1 MENFANGPREVPAF
15 HGAFS
20 NLSRPVFQDARL
32 PSYSLGRSKN
42 NSFGEGKSSSPA
54 EVVTD
59 SRRFPYDNGS
69 FINSTKT
76 GFESWI
82 PAFGMPA
89 AQQAQTGQL
98 KANHLPMEH
107 FLPAEVANGP
117 RDTLFYN
124 GDFTS
129 PTKTGLQKDVCMS
142 TYGVPSAQAQ
152 TEQRVKAMGAP
163 LSIHYEQEVRPC
175 IDLIDSLRGFGVD
188 KDLGLPAIA
197 VIGDQSSGKSSV
209 LEALSGVA
217 FPRGSGIVTRCP
229 LELKLRNVKKANVWQ
244 GKISYRGYSNY
255 LSSAAEVEQEIL
267 KAQDSIAGWGVGIS
281 HELISLEV
289 ESSNVPD
296 LTLIDLPGIARV
308 AVGNQPQDIG
318 VQTKRLIT
326 SFILKQETINLVVV
340 PCNVDIATT
349 EALKMAQEVDP
360 SGDRTLGILTKP
372 DLVDKGTEK
381 NIVDIVQNLT
391 VELAKGYMI
400 VKCRGQND
408 INQNISLVDAIAKEK
423 AFFEDHEQFGPLLD
437 DGKAGISNLA
447 VRLTKELVNHIIK
460 SLPQLRN
467 EIETKLNQSM
477 QSLNRYGIA
486 APTSYSEQITFLI
499 EKINNFSSHIKILT
513 MGEEPQDMVDGERY
527 ITVVRNE
534 FCEWNT
540 FLNERVSK
548 FQNHVKNMFPKYEET
563 YRGRELPGFIN
574 YNTFESFIKKEVSEL
589 KDPAITKLKTITDIT
604 RNIFM
609 VVAEQHFSAF
619 SNLSKAAK
627 VIIAN
632 MSHKQETEAER
643 LLQAQIKVES
653 VVYCQDGIYNNSLFE
668 TKGNLP
674 QPLPFGSIQELSDHL
689 HAYYKI
695 VSHRLA
701 NQIPMVI
708 RCYILNEFAD
718 KLRTE
723 MLHLIQDKDCINGYL
738 MEDEDTQRKRDD
750 LKRKIDRLTKAQKKL
765 LEFG

>member
-1 MENFANGPREVPAF
+1 M
-15 HGAFS
+15 
-20 NLSRPVFQDARL
+20 D
-32 PSYSLGRSKN
+32 
-42 NSFGEGKSSSPA
+42 
-54 EVVTD
+54 
-59 SRRFPYDNGS
+59 
-69 FINSTKT
+69 
-76 GFESWI
+76 
-82 PAFGMPA
+82 
-89 AQQAQTGQL
+89 
-98 KANHLPMEH
+98 
-107 FLPAEVANGP
+107 
-117 RDTLFYN
+117 
-124 GDFTS
+124 
-129 PTKTGLQKDVCMS
+129 
-142 TYGVPSAQAQ
+142 
-152 TEQRVKAMGAP
+152 AP

-197 VIGDQSSGKSSV
+197 VLGDQSSGKSSV

-229 LELKLRNVKKANVWQ
+229 LELKLRNIKKANVWQ
-244 GKISYRGYSNY
+244 GKISYRGYSNK

-267 KAQDSIAGWGVGIS
+267 KAQDSIAGLGVGIS

-289 ESSNVPD
+289 ESSKVPD

-318 VQTKRLIT
+318 DQIKRLIK

-381 NIVDIVQNLT
+381 NVVDIVKNLT

-408 INQNISLVDAIAKEK
+408 INENISLVDAIAKEK
-423 AFFEDHEQFGPLLD
+423 AFFEDHEQFGPLLE

-447 VRLTKELVNHIIK
+447 IRLTKELVNHINK
-460 SLPQLRN
+460 SLPHLRN
-467 EIETKLNQSM
+467 EIETKLNQSL
-477 QSLNRYGIA
+477 QTLKKYSHA
-486 APTSYSEQITFLI
+486 VPASYSEQITFLI
-499 EKINNFSSHIKILT
+499 EKINNFCSHIKNLT
-513 MGEEPQDMVDGERY
+513 MGEEPQDKVDGVRY
-527 ITVVRNE
+527 ITIVRNE

-540 FLNERVSK
+540 FLNDCVSK
-548 FQNHVKNMFPKYEET
+548 FQTHMKNVVLEYENS
-563 YRGRELPGFIN
+563 YRGRELPGFVN
-574 YNTFESFIKKEVSEL
+574 YNTFESFIKEEVSTLE
-589 KDPAITKLKTITDIT
+589 DPAITKLKTITDIT
-604 RNIFM
+604 RDIFM

-619 SNLSKAAK
+619 SNLFKAAK

-632 MSHKQETEAER
+632 MSKKQETEAEK

-653 VVYCQDGIYNNSLFE
+653 VVYSQDSLYSESLSKAKPNS
-668 TKGNLP
+668 P
-674 QPLPFGSIQELSDHL
+674 QPLANASIQEMSYHL
-689 HAYYKI
+689 QAYYKI

-701 NQIPMVI
+701 DQIPMVI
-708 RCYILNEFAD
+708 RYYILNEFAD
-718 KLRTE
+718 KLRIE
-723 MLHLIQDKDCINGYL
+723 MLQLIQDKDRINVYL

-750 LKRKIDRLTKAQKKL
+750 LKCKIDRLRKAQKTL
-765 LEFG
+765 LIFG

>member
-1 MENFANGPREVPAF
+1 
-15 HGAFS
+15 
-20 NLSRPVFQDARL
+20 
-32 PSYSLGRSKN
+32 
-42 NSFGEGKSSSPA
+42 
-54 EVVTD
+54 
-59 SRRFPYDNGS
+59 
-69 FINSTKT
+69 
-76 GFESWI
+76 
-82 PAFGMPA
+82 MPA
-89 AQQAQTGQL
+89 
-98 KANHLPMEH
+98 
-107 FLPAEVANGP
+107 
-117 RDTLFYN
+117 
-124 GDFTS
+124 
-129 PTKTGLQKDVCMS
+129 
-142 TYGVPSAQAQ
+142 YGVPSAQAQ
-152 TEQRVKAMGAP
+152 TEQRVKAMDAP

-229 LELKLRNVKKANVWQ
+229 LELKLRNVKKANFWQ

-267 KAQDSIAGWGVGIS
+267 KAQDSIAGPGVGIS

-289 ESSNVPD
+289 ESTNVPD

-372 DLVDKGTEK
+372 DLVDRGTEK
-381 NIVDIVQNLT
+381 NVVDIVNNLT

-400 VKCRGQND
+400 VKCRGQHD
-408 INQNISLVDAIAKEK
+408 INQNVTLVDAIAKEQ
-423 AFFEDHEQFGPLLD
+423 AFFEDHELFGPLLD
-437 DGKAGISNLA
+437 EGKAGISNLA

-460 SLPQLRN
+460 SLPQLRY
-467 EIETKLNQSM
+467 EIETKLNQSL
-477 QSLNRYGIA
+477 QSLKRYGIA

-499 EKINNFSSHIKILT
+499 EKINSFSSHIKILT
-513 MGEEPQDMVDGERY
+513 MGEEPQEVVDGERY

-534 FCEWNT
+534 FCDWNT

-548 FQNHVKNMFPKYEET
+548 FQNHMKHIVPQYESS

-574 YNTFESFIKKEVSEL
+574 YSTFESFIKKEVSAL

-668 TKGNLP
+668 AKGNLP
-674 QPLPFGSIQELSDHL
+674 QPLAFGSIQELSDHL
-689 HAYYKI
+689 HAYYKV

-718 KLRTE
+718 KLQTE
-723 MLHLIQDKDCINGYL
+723 MLQLIQDKDCINDYL

-750 LKRKIDRLTKAQKKL
+750 LNRKIDRLTKAQKTL

>member
-1 MENFANGPREVPAF
+1 MTTKKGQHHGSGNPYSSRGNRAEFQGTGIPHEAQANHLPMDF
-15 HGAFS
+15 
-20 NLSRPVFQDARL
+20 

-42 NSFGEGKSSSPA
+42 NSFGEGTSPSPA
-54 EVVTD
+54 VVANDPRKFPTD
-59 SRRFPYDNGS
+59 KGNSA
-69 FINSTKT
+69 NSTVT
-76 GFESWI
+76 GIEKDFWT
-82 PAFGMPA
+82 PAFGMPG
-89 AQQAQTGQL
+89 AQQAQ
-98 KANHLPMEH
+98 K
-107 FLPAEVANGP
+107 
-117 RDTLFYN
+117 
-124 GDFTS
+124 
-129 PTKTGLQKDVCMS
+129 
-142 TYGVPSAQAQ
+142 
-152 TEQRVKAMGAP
+152 EQVKAMDAP
-163 LSIHYEQEVRPC
+163 LSIHYEHEVRPY

-229 LELKLRNVKKANVWQ
+229 LELKLKNVKKANVWQ

-267 KAQDSIAGWGVGIS
+267 KAQDSIAGKGVGIS

-289 ESSNVPD
+289 ESTNVPD

-318 VQTKRLIT
+318 DQTKRLIT
-326 SFILKQETINLVVV
+326 SFIMKQETINLVVV

-372 DLVDKGTEK
+372 DLVDKGTE
-381 NIVDIVQNLT
+381 NNVVDIVYNLT

-408 INQNISLVDAIAKEK
+408 INENISLVDAIAKEK
-423 AFFEDHEQFGPLLD
+423 AFFENHEQFGPLLD
-437 DGKAGISNLA
+437 DGKAGIKNLA

-467 EIETKLNQSM
+467 EIETKLNQSL
-477 QSLNRYGIA
+477 QSLKKYGIA
-486 APTSYSEQITFLI
+486 APTSSSEQITFLI
-499 EKINNFSSHIKILT
+499 EKINNFCSHIKNLT
-513 MGEEPQDMVDGERY
+513 MGEEPQDKVDGVRY
-527 ITVVRNE
+527 ITKVRNE
-534 FCEWNT
+534 FGDWNT
-540 FLNERVSK
+540 YLNKRVAK
-548 FQNHVKNMFPKYEET
+548 FQNHMQHLVPQYENS
-563 YRGRELPGFIN
+563 YRGRELPGFVN
-574 YNTFESFIKKEVSEL
+574 YSTFEAFIKKEVSTL

-604 RNIFM
+604 RDIFM

-627 VIIAN
+627 AIIAN
-632 MSHKQETEAER
+632 MSQKQVAEAEK
-643 LLQAQIKVES
+643 LLQAQIKVEG
-653 VVYCQDGIYNNSLFE
+653 VVYCQDGLYNNSLFE
-668 TKGNLP
+668 AKGNL
-674 QPLPFGSIQELSDHL
+674 LPHLAFTSVQELSDHL

-708 RCYILNEFAD
+708 RCYILDEFAD
-718 KLRTE
+718 NLRTE
-723 MLHLIQDKDCINGYL
+723 MLQLTHHKDRINDYL

-750 LKRKIDRLTKAQKKL
+750 LKRKIDRLTKAQEKL
-765 LEFG
+765 FEFV